1 MDDGAKGASTMMRIF
16 TLGAL
21 LWAGAVQA
29 DISVKTITSPGGLSA
44 WVLEEPAIPFTALNI
59 MFSGGAALDPPDKRG
74 AAFMMTGLLEEGAGD
89 LDSQAFA
96 AKLEA
101 LSASFSFDV
110 GDDTLSIS
118 VRVLTENRAEALALL
133 KTALMQPRFDPDAVE
148 RVRQQVLSI
157 LASDAQDPTDT
168 AQRVWAEQAF
178 GDHAYGTAYQGT
190 ESSIAELTRADLLAA
205 HQNLLVRD
213 TLSVSAVGDITAED
227 LGPILDN
234 LVGDLPAGSALE
246 TTPVKLDIP
255 AGLTVVDIPTPQ
267 SVAFFGHKGIDRAHP
282 DFFAA
287 FILNT
292 ILGGRGIES
301 RLTAEVR
308 EKRGLTYG
316 ISTVLIS
323 KDQANV
329 MLGQV
334 ASANDRIGAA
344 IEVIRD
350 EWSKLARDGVTAEE
364 LQAAQTYL
372 TGAYPLRFD
381 GNSQIAQILV
391 GMQRQGLALD
401 YINTRNAKINAV
413 TLSEINHVAAQLL
426 KPEALNFVVVGQ
438 PTGLKQE

>member
-1 MDDGAKGASTMMRIF
+1 MMHIF

-246 TTPVKLDIP
+246 TAPMKLDIP

-401 YINTRNAKINAV
+401 YINTRNTKINAV

>member
-1 MDDGAKGASTMMRIF
+1 MMRI
-16 TLGAL
+16 LAIGAP

-29 DISVKTITSPGGLSA
+29 DISVKTVTSPGGLSA
-44 WVLEEPAIPFTALNI
+44 WVLEEPAIPFTALNL

-74 AAFMMTGLLEEGAGD
+74 AAFLMTGLLEEGAGD
-89 LDSQAFA
+89 FESQAFA
-96 AKLEA
+96 AEIEA

-110 GDDTLSIS
+110 SDDTLSIS
-118 VRVLTENRAEALALL
+118 VRFLTENRTETLALL
-133 KTALMQPRFDPDAVE
+133 KTALIQPRFDPDAIE

-157 LASDAQDPTDT
+157 LATKAQDPTDT
-168 AQRVWAEQAF
+168 AQRVWTEQAF
-178 GDHAYGTAYQGT
+178 GDHAYGTSYQGT
-190 ESSIAELTRADLLAA
+190 ESSIAALTRADLLAA

-213 TLSVSAVGDITAED
+213 TLSISAAGDITAED
-227 LGPILDN
+227 LGTILDD
-234 LVGDLPAGSALE
+234 LLGDLPAGSALE
-246 TTPVKLDIP
+246 TAPLQLDIP
-255 AGLTVVDIPTPQ
+255 TGLTVVDMPTPQ
-267 SVAFFGHKGIDRAHP
+267 SVAIFGHAGIDRNHP

-292 ILGGRGIES
+292 ILGGQGIES

-334 ASANDRIGAA
+334 ASANDRINAA

-350 EWSKLARDGVTAEE
+350 EWRKLARDGVTAEE

-381 GNSQIAQILV
+381 GNSQISRILV
-391 GMQRQGLALD
+391 GMQRIGLGLD
-401 YINTRNAKINAV
+401 YINNRNAKINAV
-413 TLSEINHVAAQLL
+413 TLSEINRVAAQLL
-426 KPEALNFVVVGQ
+426 KPEALNFVVAGQ
-438 PTGLKQE
+438 PTGLKEE

>member
-1 MDDGAKGASTMMRIF
+1 MMRIF
-16 TLGAL
+16 ALGAL
-21 LWAGAVQA
+21 LWAGTVQA
-29 DISVKTITSPGGLSA
+29 DVAVKSITSPGGLSA
-44 WVLEEPAIPFTALNI
+44 WVLEEPAIPFTALNL

-74 AAFMMTGLLEEGAGD
+74 AAFLMTGLLEEGAGD

-96 AKLEA
+96 AEIEA

-110 GDDTLSIS
+110 SDDTLSVS
-118 VRVLTENRAEALALL
+118 VRFLTENRTETLALL
-133 KTALMQPRFDPDAVE
+133 KAALTQPRFDPDAIE

-157 LASDAQDPTDT
+157 LATKAQDPTDT
-168 AQRVWAEQAF
+168 AQRVWTEQAF
-178 GDHAYGTAYQGT
+178 GDHAYGTSYQGT
-190 ESSIAELTRADLLAA
+190 ESSITALTSADLLAA

-213 TLSVSAVGDITAED
+213 TLSISVVGDITAED
-227 LGPILDN
+227 LGPILDD
-234 LVGDLPAGSALE
+234 LLGDLPAGSALE
-246 TTPVKLDIP
+246 TAPLQLDIP
-255 AGLTVVDIPTPQ
+255 TGLTVVDMPTPQ
-267 SVAFFGHKGIDRAHP
+267 SVAIFGHAGIDRNHP

-287 FILNT
+287 YILNT
-292 ILGGRGIES
+292 ILGGQGIES

-334 ASANDRIGAA
+334 ASANDRINAA

-350 EWSKLARDGVTAEE
+350 EWRKLARDGVTAEE

-381 GNSQIAQILV
+381 GNSQISRILV
-391 GMQRQGLALD
+391 GMQRKGLGLD

-413 TLSEINHVAAQLL
+413 TLSEINRVAAQLL
-426 KPEALNFVVVGQ
+426 KPEALNFVVAGQ
-438 PTGLKQE
+438 PTGLKEE

>member
-1 MDDGAKGASTMMRIF
+1 MMRIF

-110 GDDTLSIS
+110 SDDTLSIS

-133 KTALMQPRFDPDAVE
+133 KTALVQPRFDPDAVE

-157 LASDAQDPTDT
+157 LASDAQDPTNT

-178 GDHAYGTAYQGT
+178 GDHAYGTSYQGT

-227 LGPILDN
+227 LGPILDD

-246 TTPVKLDIP
+246 TVPVELDIP
-255 AGLTVVDIPTPQ
+255 AGLTVVDISTPQ
-267 SVAFFGHKGIDRAHP
+267 SVAIFGHKGIDRAHP

-323 KDQANV
+323 KDRANV

-350 EWSKLARDGVTAEE
+350 EWNKLARDGVTAEE

-381 GNSQIAQILV
+381 GNSQIARILV
-391 GMQRQGLALD
+391 GMQRQGLGLD
-401 YINTRNAKINAV
+401 YIDTRNARINAV
-413 TLSEINHVAAQLL
+413 TLPEINRVAAQLL

-438 PTGLKQE
+438 PTGLTEE

>member
-1 MDDGAKGASTMMRIF
+1 MMRIF

-246 TTPVKLDIP
+246 TAPVKLDIP

-364 LQAAQTYL
+364 LYAAQTYL

-401 YINTRNAKINAV
+401 YINTRNTKIAAV

>member
-1 MDDGAKGASTMMRIF
+1 MMRIF

-178 GDHAYGTAYQGT
+178 GDHAYGTDYQGT
-190 ESSIAELTRADLLAA
+190 ESSVAALTRADFLAA

-213 TLSVSAVGDITAED
+213 AISVSAVGDITAEE
-227 LGPILDN
+227 LGPILDD
-234 LVGDLPAGSALE
+234 LLGELPAGSTLE
-246 TTPVKLDIP
+246 TAPLELDIP

-401 YINTRNAKINAV
+401 YINTRNARINAV
-413 TLSEINHVAAQLL
+413 TLPEINRVAAQLL

>member
-1 MDDGAKGASTMMRIF
+1 MMRIF
-16 TLGAL
+16 ALGAL
-21 LWAGAVQA
+21 LWAGTVQA
-29 DISVKTITSPGGLSA
+29 DVAVKSITSPGGLSA
-44 WVLEEPAIPFTALNI
+44 WVLEEPAIPFTTLNL

-74 AAFMMTGLLEEGAGD
+74 AAFLMTGLLEEGAGD

-96 AKLEA
+96 AEIEA

-110 GDDTLSIS
+110 SDDTLSIS
-118 VRVLTENRAEALALL
+118 VRFLTENRTETLALL
-133 KTALMQPRFDPDAVE
+133 KTALTQPRFDPDAIE

-157 LASDAQDPTDT
+157 LATKAQDPTDT
-168 AQRVWAEQAF
+168 AQRVWTEQAF
-178 GDHAYGTAYQGT
+178 GDHAYGTSYQGT
-190 ESSIAELTRADLLAA
+190 ESSITALTRADLLAA

-213 TLSVSAVGDITAED
+213 TLSISAVGDITAED
-227 LGPILDN
+227 LGPILDD
-234 LVGDLPAGSALE
+234 LLGDLPAGSALE
-246 TTPVKLDIP
+246 TAPLQLDIP
-255 AGLTVVDIPTPQ
+255 TGLTVVDMPTPQ
-267 SVAFFGHKGIDRAHP
+267 SVAIFGHAGIDRNHP

-292 ILGGRGIES
+292 ILGGQGIES

-334 ASANDRIGAA
+334 ASANDRINAA

-350 EWSKLARDGVTAEE
+350 EWRKLARDGVTAEE

-381 GNSQIAQILV
+381 GNSQISRILV
-391 GMQRQGLALD
+391 GMQRIGLGLD

-413 TLSEINHVAAQLL
+413 TLSEINQVAAQLL
-426 KPEALNFVVVGQ
+426 KPEALNFVVAGQ
-438 PTGLKQE
+438 PTGLKEE

>member
-1 MDDGAKGASTMMRIF
+1 MMRMVI
-16 TLGAL
+16 LGAM

-29 DISVKTITSPGGLSA
+29 ETSVKTLTSPGGLSA

-74 AAFMMTGLLEEGAGD
+74 AAFLMTGLLEEGAAD

-96 AKLEA
+96 AAKEA

-110 GDDTLSIS
+110 SDDTLSIS

-133 KTALMQPRFDPDAVE
+133 KTALMQPRFDPDAIE

-157 LASDAQDPTDT
+157 LASNAQDPTDI

-178 GDHAYGTAYQGT
+178 GDHAYGTSYQGT
-190 ESSIAELTRADLLAA
+190 ESSVAALTRADLLAA

-213 TLSVSAVGDITAED
+213 ALSISAVGDITAEE
-227 LGPILDN
+227 LGPILDD
-234 LVGDLPAGSALE
+234 LLADLPAGSALE
-246 TTPVKLDIP
+246 PAPLELDIP
-255 AGLTVVDIPTPQ
+255 AGLTVMDIPTPQ
-267 SVAFFGHKGIDRAHP
+267 SVAIFGHSGIDRAHP

-292 ILGGRGIES
+292 ILGGQGIES

-323 KDQANV
+323 KDRANV

-350 EWSKLARDGVTAEE
+350 EWRKLARDGVTAEE

-381 GNSQIAQILV
+381 GNSQIARILV
-391 GMQRQGLALD
+391 GMQRQGLGLD
-401 YINTRNAKINAV
+401 YIKTRNAKINAV
-413 TLSEINHVAAQLL
+413 TLPEINRVAAQLL
-426 KPEALNFVVVGQ
+426 KPEALNFVVAGQ
-438 PTGLKQE
+438 PIGLKEE

>member
-1 MDDGAKGASTMMRIF
+1 MMRIF
-16 TLGAL
+16 ALGAL
-21 LWAGAVQA
+21 LWAGTVQA
-29 DISVKTITSPGGLSA
+29 DVAVKSITSPGGLSA
-44 WVLEEPAIPFTALNI
+44 WVLEEPAIPFTTLNL

-74 AAFMMTGLLEEGAGD
+74 AAFLMTGLLEEGAGD

-96 AKLEA
+96 AEIEA

-110 GDDTLSIS
+110 SDDTLSVS
-118 VRVLTENRAEALALL
+118 VRFLTENRTETLALL
-133 KTALMQPRFDPDAVE
+133 KAALTQPRFDPDAIE
-148 RVRQQVLSI
+148 TVRQQVLSI
-157 LASDAQDPTDT
+157 LATKAQDPTDT
-168 AQRVWAEQAF
+168 AQRVWTEQAF
-178 GDHAYGTAYQGT
+178 GDHAYGTSYQGT
-190 ESSIAELTRADLLAA
+190 ESSITALNSADLLAA

-213 TLSVSAVGDITAED
+213 TLSISAVGDITAED
-227 LGPILDN
+227 LGPILDD
-234 LVGDLPAGSALE
+234 LLGDLPAGSALE
-246 TTPVKLDIP
+246 TAPLQLDIP
-255 AGLTVVDIPTPQ
+255 TGLTVVDMPTPQ
-267 SVAFFGHKGIDRAHP
+267 SVAIFGHAGIDRNHP

-292 ILGGRGIES
+292 ILGGQGIES

-334 ASANDRIGAA
+334 ASANDRINAA

-350 EWSKLARDGVTAEE
+350 EWRKLARDGVTAEE

-381 GNSQIAQILV
+381 GNSQISRILV
-391 GMQRQGLALD
+391 GMQRIGLGLD

-413 TLSEINHVAAQLL
+413 TLSEINQVAAQLL
-426 KPEALNFVVVGQ
+426 KPEALNFVVAGQ
-438 PTGLKQE
+438 PTGLKEE

>member
-1 MDDGAKGASTMMRIF
+1 MMRIF
-16 TLGAL
+16 ALGAL
-21 LWAGAVQA
+21 LWAGTVQA
-29 DISVKTITSPGGLSA
+29 DVAVKSITSPGGLSA
-44 WVLEEPAIPFTALNI
+44 WVLEEPAIPFTTLNL

-74 AAFMMTGLLEEGAGD
+74 AAFLMTGLLEEGAGD

-96 AKLEA
+96 AEIEA

-110 GDDTLSIS
+110 SDDTLSVS
-118 VRVLTENRAEALALL
+118 VRFLTENRTETLALL
-133 KTALMQPRFDPDAVE
+133 KAALTQPRFDPDAIE

-157 LASDAQDPTDT
+157 LATKAQDPTDT
-168 AQRVWAEQAF
+168 AQRVWTEQAF
-178 GDHAYGTAYQGT
+178 GDHAYGTSYQGT
-190 ESSIAELTRADLLAA
+190 ESSIAALTRADLLAA

-213 TLSVSAVGDITAED
+213 TLSISAAGDITAED
-227 LGPILDN
+227 LGTILDD
-234 LVGDLPAGSALE
+234 LLGDLPAGSALE
-246 TTPVKLDIP
+246 TAPLQLDIP
-255 AGLTVVDIPTPQ
+255 TGLTVVDMPTPQ
-267 SVAFFGHKGIDRAHP
+267 SVAIFGHAGIDRNHP

-292 ILGGRGIES
+292 ILGGQGIES

-334 ASANDRIGAA
+334 ASANDRINAA

-350 EWSKLARDGVTAEE
+350 EWRKLARDGVTAEE

-381 GNSQIAQILV
+381 GNSQISRILV
-391 GMQRQGLALD
+391 GMQRIGLGLD
-401 YINTRNAKINAV
+401 YINNRNAKINAV
-413 TLSEINHVAAQLL
+413 TLSEINRVAAQLL
-426 KPEALNFVVVGQ
+426 KPEALNFVVAGQ
-438 PTGLKQE
+438 PTGLKEE

>member
-1 MDDGAKGASTMMRIF
+1 MRMVI
-16 TLGAL
+16 LGAL

-29 DISVKTITSPGGLSA
+29 ETSVKTLTSPGGLSA

-74 AAFMMTGLLEEGAGD
+74 AAFLMTGLLEEGAAD

-96 AKLEA
+96 AAKEA

-110 GDDTLSIS
+110 SDDTLSIS

-133 KTALMQPRFDPDAVE
+133 KTALMQPRFDPDAIE

-157 LASDAQDPTDT
+157 LASNAQDPTDI

-178 GDHAYGTAYQGT
+178 GDHAYGTSYQGT
-190 ESSIAELTRADLLAA
+190 ESSVAALTRADLLAA

-213 TLSVSAVGDITAED
+213 ALSISAVGDITAEE
-227 LGPILDN
+227 LGPILDD
-234 LVGDLPAGSALE
+234 LLGDLPAGSALE
-246 TTPVKLDIP
+246 PAPLELDIP
-255 AGLTVVDIPTPQ
+255 AGLTVMDIPTPQ
-267 SVAFFGHKGIDRAHP
+267 SVAIFGHSGIDRAHP

-292 ILGGRGIES
+292 ILGGQGIES

-323 KDQANV
+323 KDRANV

-350 EWSKLARDGVTAEE
+350 EWRKLARDGVTAEE
-364 LQAAQTYL
+364 LQTAQTYL

-381 GNSQIAQILV
+381 GNSQIARILV
-391 GMQRQGLALD
+391 GMQRQGLGLD
-401 YINTRNAKINAV
+401 YIKTRNAKINAV
-413 TLSEINHVAAQLL
+413 TLPEINRVAAQLL
-426 KPEALNFVVVGQ
+426 KPEALNFVVAGQ
-438 PTGLKQE
+438 PIGLKEE

>member
-1 MDDGAKGASTMMRIF
+1 MMRILA
-16 TLGAL
+16 LGAL

-29 DISVKTITSPGGLSA
+29 DIPVKTVTSPGGLSA

-74 AAFMMTGLLEEGAGD
+74 AAFMMTGLLEEGARD

-96 AKLEA
+96 AAKEA

-110 GDDTLSIS
+110 TDDTLSIS

-157 LASDAQDPTDT
+157 LASNAQDPTDT
-168 AQRVWAEQAF
+168 AQRVWSEQAF
-178 GDHAYGTAYQGT
+178 GDHAYGTSYQGT
-190 ESSIAELTRADLLAA
+190 ESSVAALTRADFLAA

-213 TLSVSAVGDITAED
+213 AISVSAVGDITAEE
-227 LGPILDN
+227 LGPILDD
-234 LVGDLPAGSALE
+234 LLGELPAGSALE
-246 TTPVKLDIP
+246 TAPLELDIP
-255 AGLTVVDIPTPQ
+255 AGLTVVDMPTPQ
-267 SVAFFGHKGIDRAHP
+267 SVAIFGHAGIDRNHP

-287 FILNT
+287 YILNT
-292 ILGGRGIES
+292 ILGGQGIES

-334 ASANDRIGAA
+334 ASANDRINAA

-350 EWSKLARDGVTAEE
+350 EWRKLARDGVTAEE

-381 GNSQIAQILV
+381 GNSQISRILV
-391 GMQRQGLALD
+391 GMQRIGLGLD

-413 TLSEINHVAAQLL
+413 TLSEINRVAAQLL
-426 KPEALNFVVVGQ
+426 KPEALNFVVAGQ
-438 PTGLKQE
+438 PTGLKEE

>member
-1 MDDGAKGASTMMRIF
+1 MMRILI
-16 TLGAL
+16 LGAL

-29 DISVKTITSPGGLSA
+29 DVSVKTVTSPGGLSA

-74 AAFMMTGLLEEGAGD
+74 AAYMMTGLLDEGAGD

-96 AKLEA
+96 SAREA

-110 GDDTLSIS
+110 SDDTLSIS
-118 VRVLTENRAEALALL
+118 VRLLTENRAEALALL
-133 KTALMQPRFDPDAVE
+133 KTALIKPRFDAEAVE

-157 LASDAQDPTDT
+157 LASNAQDPTDT

-178 GDHAYGTAYQGT
+178 GDHVYGASYQGT
-190 ESSIAELTRADLLAA
+190 ESSITALTRADLLAA

-213 TLSVSAVGDITAED
+213 AVSVSAVGDITAEE
-227 LGPILDN
+227 LGPILDD
-234 LVGDLPAGSALE
+234 LLGDLPAGSALE
-246 TTPVKLDIP
+246 SPPLELDIP
-255 AGLTVVDIPTPQ
+255 AGLTLVDITTPQ
-267 SVAFFGHKGIDRAHP
+267 SVAIFGHRGIDRAAP

-287 FILNT
+287 FILKT
-292 ILGGRGIES
+292 ILGGNGIES

-316 ISTVLIS
+316 ISTVLLT
-323 KDQANV
+323 KDRANV

-350 EWSKLARDGVTAEE
+350 EWSKLAHDGVTAEE

-381 GNSQIAQILV
+381 GNSQIARILV
-391 GMQRQGLALD
+391 GMQRQGLGLD
-401 YINTRNAKINAV
+401 YINTRNARINAV
-413 TLSEINHVAAQLL
+413 TLSEINRVAARLL
-426 KPEALNFVVVGQ
+426 QPETLNFVVVGQ
-438 PTGLKQE
+438 PTGLKEE

>member
-1 MDDGAKGASTMMRIF
+1 MMRIF
-16 TLGAL
+16 ALGAL
-21 LWAGAVQA
+21 LWAGTVQA
-29 DISVKTITSPGGLSA
+29 DVAVKSITSPGGLSA
-44 WVLEEPAIPFTALNI
+44 WVLEEPAIPFTALNL

-74 AAFMMTGLLEEGAGD
+74 AAFLMTGLLEEGAGD

-96 AKLEA
+96 AEIEA

-110 GDDTLSIS
+110 SDDTLSIS
-118 VRVLTENRAEALALL
+118 VRFLTENRTETLALL
-133 KTALMQPRFDPDAVE
+133 KTALTQPRFDPDAIE

-157 LASDAQDPTDT
+157 LATKAQDPTDT
-168 AQRVWAEQAF
+168 AQRVWTEQAF
-178 GDHAYGTAYQGT
+178 GDHAYGTSYQGT
-190 ESSIAELTRADLLAA
+190 ESSITALTRADLLAA

-213 TLSVSAVGDITAED
+213 TLSISAVGDITAED
-227 LGPILDN
+227 LGPILDD
-234 LVGDLPAGSALE
+234 LLGDLPAGSALE
-246 TTPVKLDIP
+246 TAPLQLDIP
-255 AGLTVVDIPTPQ
+255 TGLTVVDMTTPQ
-267 SVAFFGHKGIDRAHP
+267 SVAIFGHAGIDRNHP

-292 ILGGRGIES
+292 ILGGQGIES

-334 ASANDRIGAA
+334 ASANDRINAA

-350 EWSKLARDGVTAEE
+350 EWRKLARDGVTAEE

-381 GNSQIAQILV
+381 GNSQISRILV
-391 GMQRQGLALD
+391 GMQRIGLGLD

-413 TLSEINHVAAQLL
+413 TLSEINRVAAQLL
-426 KPEALNFVVVGQ
+426 KPEALNFVVAGQ
-438 PTGLKQE
+438 PTGLKEE

>member
-1 MDDGAKGASTMMRIF
+1 MMRMVI
-16 TLGAL
+16 LGAL

-29 DISVKTITSPGGLSA
+29 ETSVKTLTSPGGLSA

-74 AAFMMTGLLEEGAGD
+74 AAFLMTGLLEEGAAD

-96 AKLEA
+96 AAKEA

-110 GDDTLSIS
+110 SDDTLSIS
-118 VRVLTENRAEALALL
+118 VRVLTENRADALALL
-133 KTALMQPRFDPDAVE
+133 KTALMQPRFYPDAIE

-157 LASDAQDPTDT
+157 LASNAQDPTDI

-178 GDHAYGTAYQGT
+178 GDHAYGTSYEGT
-190 ESSIAELTRADLLAA
+190 ESSVAALTRADLLAA

-213 TLSVSAVGDITAED
+213 ALSISAVGDITAEE
-227 LGPILDN
+227 LGPILDD
-234 LVGDLPAGSALE
+234 LLGDLPAGSALE
-246 TTPVKLDIP
+246 PAPLELDIP
-255 AGLTVVDIPTPQ
+255 AGLTVMDIPTPQ
-267 SVAFFGHKGIDRAHP
+267 SVAIFGHSGIDRAHP

-292 ILGGRGIES
+292 ILGGQGIES

-323 KDQANV
+323 KDRANV

-350 EWSKLARDGVTAEE
+350 EWRKLARDGVTAEE

-381 GNSQIAQILV
+381 GNSQIARILV
-391 GMQRQGLALD
+391 GMQRQGLGLD
-401 YINTRNAKINAV
+401 YIKTRNAKINAV
-413 TLSEINHVAAQLL
+413 TLPEINRVAAQLL
-426 KPEALNFVVVGQ
+426 KPEALNFVVAGQ
-438 PTGLKQE
+438 PIGLKEE

>member
-1 MDDGAKGASTMMRIF
+1 MMRMVI
-16 TLGAL
+16 LGAL

-29 DISVKTITSPGGLSA
+29 ETSVKTLTSPGGLSA

-74 AAFMMTGLLEEGAGD
+74 AAFLMTGLLEEGAAD

-96 AKLEA
+96 AAKEA

-110 GDDTLSIS
+110 SDDTLSIS

-133 KTALMQPRFDPDAVE
+133 KTALMQPRFDPDAIE

-157 LASDAQDPTDT
+157 LASNAQDPTDI

-178 GDHAYGTAYQGT
+178 GDHAYGTSYEGT
-190 ESSIAELTRADLLAA
+190 ESSVAALTRADLLTA

-213 TLSVSAVGDITAED
+213 ALSISAVGDITAEE
-227 LGPILDN
+227 LGPILDD
-234 LVGDLPAGSALE
+234 LLGDLPAGSALE
-246 TTPVKLDIP
+246 PAPLELDIP
-255 AGLTVVDIPTPQ
+255 SGLTVVDIPTPQ
-267 SVAFFGHKGIDRAHP
+267 SVAIFGHSGIDRAHP

-292 ILGGRGIES
+292 ILGGQGIES

-323 KDQANV
+323 KDSANV

-350 EWSKLARDGVTAEE
+350 EWRKLARDGVTAEE

-381 GNSQIAQILV
+381 GNSQIARILV
-391 GMQRQGLALD
+391 GMQRQGLGLD
-401 YINTRNAKINAV
+401 YIKTRNAKINAV
-413 TLSEINHVAAQLL
+413 TLPEINRVAAQLL
-426 KPEALNFVVVGQ
+426 KPEALNFVVAGQ
-438 PTGLKQE
+438 PIGLKEE

>member
-1 MDDGAKGASTMMRIF
+1 MMRIF
-16 TLGAL
+16 ALGAL
-21 LWAGAVQA
+21 LWAGTVQA
-29 DISVKTITSPGGLSA
+29 DVAVKSITSPGGLSA
-44 WVLEEPAIPFTALNI
+44 WVLEEPAIPFTTLNL

-74 AAFMMTGLLEEGAGD
+74 AAFLMTGLLEEGAGD

-96 AKLEA
+96 AEIEA

-110 GDDTLSIS
+110 SDDTLSVS
-118 VRVLTENRAEALALL
+118 VRFLTENRTETLALL
-133 KTALMQPRFDPDAVE
+133 KAALTQPRFDPDAIE

-157 LASDAQDPTDT
+157 LATKAQDPTDT
-168 AQRVWAEQAF
+168 AQRVWTEQAF
-178 GDHAYGTAYQGT
+178 GDHAYGTSYQGT
-190 ESSIAELTRADLLAA
+190 ESSITALNSADLLAA

-213 TLSVSAVGDITAED
+213 TLSISAVGDITAED
-227 LGPILDN
+227 LGPILDD
-234 LVGDLPAGSALE
+234 LLGDLPAGSALE
-246 TTPVKLDIP
+246 TAPLQLDIP
-255 AGLTVVDIPTPQ
+255 TGLTVVDMPTPQ
-267 SVAFFGHKGIDRAHP
+267 SVAIFGHAGIDRNHP

-292 ILGGRGIES
+292 ILGGQGIES

-334 ASANDRIGAA
+334 ASANDRINAA

-350 EWSKLARDGVTAEE
+350 EWRKLARDGVTAEE

-381 GNSQIAQILV
+381 GNSQIARILV
-391 GMQRQGLALD
+391 GMQRQGLGLD
-401 YINTRNAKINAV
+401 YINTRNARINAV
-413 TLSEINHVAAQLL
+413 TLSEINRVAARLL
-426 KPEALNFVVVGQ
+426 QPEALNFVVVGQ
-438 PTGLKQE
+438 PTGLKEE

>member
-1 MDDGAKGASTMMRIF
+1 MMRIF

-246 TTPVKLDIP
+246 TAPMKLDIP

>member
-1 MDDGAKGASTMMRIF
+1 
-16 TLGAL
+16 
-21 LWAGAVQA
+21 
-29 DISVKTITSPGGLSA
+29 
-44 WVLEEPAIPFTALNI
+44 

-74 AAFMMTGLLEEGAGD
+74 AAFLMTGLLEEGAGD

-96 AKLEA
+96 AEIEA

-110 GDDTLSIS
+110 SDDTLSVS
-118 VRVLTENRAEALALL
+118 VRFLTENRTETLALL
-133 KTALMQPRFDPDAVE
+133 KAALTQPRFDPDAIE

-157 LASDAQDPTDT
+157 LATKAQDPTDT
-168 AQRVWAEQAF
+168 AQRVWTEQAF
-178 GDHAYGTAYQGT
+178 GDHAYGTSYQGT
-190 ESSIAELTRADLLAA
+190 ESSITALTRADFLAA

-213 TLSVSAVGDITAED
+213 TLSISAVGDITAED
-227 LGPILDN
+227 LGPILDD
-234 LVGDLPAGSALE
+234 LLGDLPAVSALE
-246 TTPVKLDIP
+246 TAPLQLDIP
-255 AGLTVVDIPTPQ
+255 TGLTVVDMPTPQ
-267 SVAFFGHKGIDRAHP
+267 SVAIFGHAGINRNHP

-292 ILGGRGIES
+292 ILGGQGIES

-334 ASANDRIGAA
+334 ASANDRINAA

-350 EWSKLARDGVTAEE
+350 EWRKLARDGVTAEE

-381 GNSQIAQILV
+381 GNSQIARILV
-391 GMQRQGLALD
+391 GMQRIGLGLD

-413 TLSEINHVAAQLL
+413 TLSKINRVAAQLL
-426 KPEALNFVVVGQ
+426 KPEALNFVVAGQ
-438 PTGLKQE
+438 PTGLKEE

>member
-1 MDDGAKGASTMMRIF
+1 MMRMVI
-16 TLGAL
+16 LGAL

-29 DISVKTITSPGGLSA
+29 ETSVKTLTSPGGLSA

-74 AAFMMTGLLEEGAGD
+74 AAFLMTGLLEEGAAD

-96 AKLEA
+96 AAKEA

-110 GDDTLSIS
+110 SDDTLSIS

-133 KTALMQPRFDPDAVE
+133 KTALMQPRFDPDAIE

-157 LASDAQDPTDT
+157 LASNAQDPTDI

-178 GDHAYGTAYQGT
+178 GDHAYGTSYQGT
-190 ESSIAELTRADLLAA
+190 ESSVAALTRADLLAA

-213 TLSVSAVGDITAED
+213 ALSISAVGDITAEE
-227 LGPILDN
+227 LGPILDDF
-234 LVGDLPAGSALE
+234 LGDLPAGSALE
-246 TTPVKLDIP
+246 PAPLELDIP
-255 AGLTVVDIPTPQ
+255 AGLTVMDIPTPQ
-267 SVAFFGHKGIDRAHP
+267 SVAIFGHSGIDRAHP

-292 ILGGRGIES
+292 ILGGQGIES

-323 KDQANV
+323 KDRANV

-350 EWSKLARDGVTAEE
+350 EWRKLARDGVTAEE

-381 GNSQIAQILV
+381 GNSQIARILV
-391 GMQRQGLALD
+391 GMQRQGLGLD
-401 YINTRNAKINAV
+401 YIKTRNAKINAV
-413 TLSEINHVAAQLL
+413 TLPEINRVAAQLL
-426 KPEALNFVVVGQ
+426 KPEALNFVVAGQ
-438 PTGLKQE
+438 PIGLKEE

>member
-1 MDDGAKGASTMMRIF
+1 MMRIF
-16 TLGAL
+16 ALGAL
-21 LWAGAVQA
+21 LWAGTVQA
-29 DISVKTITSPGGLSA
+29 DVAVKSITSPGGLSA
-44 WVLEEPAIPFTALNI
+44 WVLEEPAIPFTTLNL

-74 AAFMMTGLLEEGAGD
+74 AAFLMTGLLEEGAGD

-96 AKLEA
+96 AEIEA

-110 GDDTLSIS
+110 SDDTLSIS
-118 VRVLTENRAEALALL
+118 VRFLTENRTETLALL
-133 KTALMQPRFDPDAVE
+133 KTALTQPRFDPDAIE

-157 LASDAQDPTDT
+157 LATKAQDPTDT
-168 AQRVWAEQAF
+168 AQRVWTEQAF
-178 GDHAYGTAYQGT
+178 GDHAYGTSYQGT
-190 ESSIAELTRADLLAA
+190 ESSITALTRADLLAA

-213 TLSVSAVGDITAED
+213 TLSISAVGDITAED
-227 LGPILDN
+227 LGPILDD
-234 LVGDLPAGSALE
+234 LLGDLPAGSALE
-246 TTPVKLDIP
+246 TAPLQLDIP
-255 AGLTVVDIPTPQ
+255 TGLTVVDMPTPQ
-267 SVAFFGHKGIDRAHP
+267 SVAIFGHAGIDRNHP

-292 ILGGRGIES
+292 ILGGQGIES

-334 ASANDRIGAA
+334 ASANDRINAA

-350 EWSKLARDGVTAEE
+350 EWRKLARDGVTAEE

-381 GNSQIAQILV
+381 GNSQISRILV
-391 GMQRQGLALD
+391 GMQRIGLGLD

-413 TLSEINHVAAQLL
+413 TLSEINRVAAQLL
-426 KPEALNFVVVGQ
+426 KPEALNFVVAGQ
-438 PTGLKQE
+438 PTGLKEE

>member
-1 MDDGAKGASTMMRIF
+1 MMRIF
-16 TLGAL
+16 ALGAL
-21 LWAGAVQA
+21 LWAGTVQA
-29 DISVKTITSPGGLSA
+29 DVAVKSITSPGGLSA
-44 WVLEEPAIPFTALNI
+44 WVLEEPAIPFTALNL
-59 MFSGGAALDPPDKRG
+59 MFSGGATLDPPDKRG
-74 AAFMMTGLLEEGAGD
+74 AAFLMTGLLEEGAGD

-96 AKLEA
+96 AEIEA

-110 GDDTLSIS
+110 SDDTLSIS
-118 VRVLTENRAEALALL
+118 VRFLTENRTETLALL
-133 KTALMQPRFDPDAVE
+133 KTALTQPRFDPDAIE

-157 LASDAQDPTDT
+157 LATKAQDPTDT
-168 AQRVWAEQAF
+168 AQRVWTEQAF
-178 GDHAYGTAYQGT
+178 GDHAYGTSYQGT
-190 ESSIAELTRADLLAA
+190 ESSITALTRADLLAA

-213 TLSVSAVGDITAED
+213 TLSISAVGDITAED
-227 LGPILDN
+227 LGPILDD
-234 LVGDLPAGSALE
+234 LLGDLPAGSALE
-246 TTPVKLDIP
+246 TAPLQLDIP
-255 AGLTVVDIPTPQ
+255 TGLTVVDMTTPQ
-267 SVAFFGHKGIDRAHP
+267 SVAIFGHAGIDRNHP

-292 ILGGRGIES
+292 ILGGQGIES

-334 ASANDRIGAA
+334 ASANDRINAA

-350 EWSKLARDGVTAEE
+350 EWRKLARDGVTAEE

-381 GNSQIAQILV
+381 GNSQISRILV
-391 GMQRQGLALD
+391 GMQRIGLGLD

-413 TLSEINHVAAQLL
+413 TLSEINRVAAQLL
-426 KPEALNFVVVGQ
+426 KPEALNFVVAGQ
-438 PTGLKQE
+438 PTGLKEE

>member
-1 MDDGAKGASTMMRIF
+1 MMRMVI
-16 TLGAL
+16 LGAL

-29 DISVKTITSPGGLSA
+29 ETSVKTLTSPGGLSA

-74 AAFMMTGLLEEGAGD
+74 AAFLMTGLLEEGAAD

-96 AKLEA
+96 AAKEA

-110 GDDTLSIS
+110 SDDTLSIS

-133 KTALMQPRFDPDAVE
+133 KTALMQPRFDPDAIE

-157 LASDAQDPTDT
+157 LASNAQDPTDI

-178 GDHAYGTAYQGT
+178 GDHAYGTSYQGT
-190 ESSIAELTRADLLAA
+190 ESSVAALTRADLLAA

-213 TLSVSAVGDITAED
+213 ALSISAVWDITAEE
-227 LGPILDN
+227 LGPILDD
-234 LVGDLPAGSALE
+234 LLGDLPAGSALE
-246 TTPVKLDIP
+246 PAPLELDTPS
-255 AGLTVVDIPTPQ
+255 GLTVVDIPTPQ
-267 SVAFFGHKGIDRAHP
+267 SVAIFGHSGIDRAHP

-292 ILGGRGIES
+292 ILGGQGIES

-323 KDQANV
+323 KDSANV

-350 EWSKLARDGVTAEE
+350 EWRKLARDGVTAEE

-381 GNSQIAQILV
+381 GNSQIARILV
-391 GMQRQGLALD
+391 GMQRQGLGLD
-401 YINTRNAKINAV
+401 YIKTRNAKINAV
-413 TLSEINHVAAQLL
+413 TLPEINRVAAQLL
-426 KPEALNFVVVGQ
+426 KPEALNFVVAGQ
-438 PTGLKQE
+438 PIGLKEE

>member
-1 MDDGAKGASTMMRIF
+1 MMRIF
-16 TLGAL
+16 ALGAL
-21 LWAGAVQA
+21 LWAGTVQA
-29 DISVKTITSPGGLSA
+29 DVAVKSITSPGGLSA
-44 WVLEEPAIPFTALNI
+44 WVLEEPAIPFTTLNL

-74 AAFMMTGLLEEGAGD
+74 AAFLMTGLLEEGAGD

-96 AKLEA
+96 AEIEA

-110 GDDTLSIS
+110 SDDTLSIS
-118 VRVLTENRAEALALL
+118 VRFLTENRTETLALL
-133 KTALMQPRFDPDAVE
+133 KTALTQPRFDPDAIE

-157 LASDAQDPTDT
+157 LATKAQDPTDT
-168 AQRVWAEQAF
+168 AQRVWTEQAF
-178 GDHAYGTAYQGT
+178 GDHAYGTSYQGT
-190 ESSIAELTRADLLAA
+190 ESSITALTRADLLAA

-213 TLSVSAVGDITAED
+213 TLSISAVGDITAED
-227 LGPILDN
+227 LGPILDD
-234 LVGDLPAGSALE
+234 LLGDLPAGSALE
-246 TTPVKLDIP
+246 TAPLQLDIP
-255 AGLTVVDIPTPQ
+255 TGLTVVDMTTPQ
-267 SVAFFGHKGIDRAHP
+267 SVAIFGHAGIDRNHP

-292 ILGGRGIES
+292 ILGGQGIES

-334 ASANDRIGAA
+334 ASANDRINAA

-350 EWSKLARDGVTAEE
+350 EWRKLARDGVTAEE

-381 GNSQIAQILV
+381 GNSQISRILV
-391 GMQRQGLALD
+391 GMQRIGLGLD
-401 YINTRNAKINAV
+401 YINNRNAKINAV
-413 TLSEINHVAAQLL
+413 TLSEINRVAVQLL
-426 KPEALNFVVVGQ
+426 KPEALNFVVAGQ
-438 PTGLKQE
+438 PTGLKEE

>member
-1 MDDGAKGASTMMRIF
+1 MMRIF
-16 TLGAL
+16 ILGAL

-29 DISVKTITSPGGLSA
+29 DVSVKTVTSPGGLSA

-74 AAFMMTGLLEEGAGD
+74 AAYMMTGLLDEGAGD

-96 AKLEA
+96 SAREA

-110 GDDTLSIS
+110 SDDSLSIS

-133 KTALMQPRFDPDAVE
+133 KTALIKPRFDTDAVE

-157 LASDAQDPTDT
+157 LATNAQDPTDT
-168 AQRVWAEQAF
+168 AQRVWVAQAF
-178 GDHAYGTAYQGT
+178 GDHAYGASYQGT
-190 ESSIAELTRADLLAA
+190 ESSITALTRADLLAA

-213 TLSVSAVGDITAED
+213 AVSISAVGDITAEE
-227 LGPILDN
+227 LGPILDD
-234 LVGDLPAGSALE
+234 LLGDLPAGSALE
-246 TTPVKLDIP
+246 TPLLELDIP

-267 SVAFFGHKGIDRAHP
+267 SVAIFGHKGIDRTDP

-287 FILNT
+287 FTLNT
-292 ILGGRGIES
+292 ILGGNGIES

-316 ISTVLIS
+316 ISTVLLT
-323 KDQANV
+323 KDRANV

-381 GNSQIAQILV
+381 GNSQIARILV
-391 GMQRQGLALD
+391 GMQRQGLGLD

-413 TLSEINHVAAQLL
+413 TLSEINRVAARLL
-426 KPEALNFVVVGQ
+426 QPEALNFVVVGQ
-438 PTGLKQE
+438 PTGLKED

>member
-1 MDDGAKGASTMMRIF
+1 MMRIF

-234 LVGDLPAGSALE
+234 LVGDLPAGSALD
-246 TTPVKLDIP
+246 TAPMKLDIP
-255 AGLTVVDIPTPQ
+255 AGLTLVDIPTPQ

-401 YINTRNAKINAV
+401 YINTRNTKIAAV

>member
-1 MDDGAKGASTMMRIF
+1 MMRIF
-16 TLGAL
+16 ALGAL
-21 LWAGAVQA
+21 LWAGTVQA
-29 DISVKTITSPGGLSA
+29 DVAVKSITSPGGLSA
-44 WVLEEPAIPFTALNI
+44 WVLEEPAIPFTALNL
-59 MFSGGAALDPPDKRG
+59 MFSGGATLDPPDKRG
-74 AAFMMTGLLEEGAGD
+74 AAFLMTGLLEEGAGD

-96 AKLEA
+96 AEIEA

-110 GDDTLSIS
+110 SDDTLSIS
-118 VRVLTENRAEALALL
+118 VRFLTENRTETLALL
-133 KTALMQPRFDPDAVE
+133 KTALTQPRFDPDAIE

-157 LASDAQDPTDT
+157 LATKAQDPTDT
-168 AQRVWAEQAF
+168 AQRVWTEQAF
-178 GDHAYGTAYQGT
+178 GDHAYGTSYEGT
-190 ESSIAELTRADLLAA
+190 ESSITALTRADLLAA

-213 TLSVSAVGDITAED
+213 TLSISAVGDITAED
-227 LGPILDN
+227 LGPILDD
-234 LVGDLPAGSALE
+234 LLGDLPAGSALE
-246 TTPVKLDIP
+246 TAPLQLDIP
-255 AGLTVVDIPTPQ
+255 TGLTVVDMTTPQ
-267 SVAFFGHKGIDRAHP
+267 SVAIFGHAGIDRNHP

-292 ILGGRGIES
+292 ILGGQGIES

-334 ASANDRIGAA
+334 ASANDRINAA

-350 EWSKLARDGVTAEE
+350 EWRKLARDGVTAEE

-381 GNSQIAQILV
+381 GNSQISRILV
-391 GMQRQGLALD
+391 GMQRIGLGLD

-413 TLSEINHVAAQLL
+413 TLSEINRVAAQLL
-426 KPEALNFVVVGQ
+426 KPEALNFVVAGQ
-438 PTGLKQE
+438 PTGLKEE

>member
-1 MDDGAKGASTMMRIF
+1 MMRIF
-16 TLGAL
+16 ALGAL
-21 LWAGAVQA
+21 LWAGTVQA
-29 DISVKTITSPGGLSA
+29 DVAVKSITSPGGLSA
-44 WVLEEPAIPFTALNI
+44 WVLEEPAIPFTALNL

-74 AAFMMTGLLEEGAGD
+74 AAFLMTGLLEEGAGD
-89 LDSQAFA
+89 FESQAFA
-96 AKLEA
+96 AEIEA

-110 GDDTLSIS
+110 SDDTLSIS
-118 VRVLTENRAEALALL
+118 VRFLTENRTETLALL
-133 KTALMQPRFDPDAVE
+133 KTALIQPRFDPDAIE

-157 LASDAQDPTDT
+157 LATKAQDPTDT
-168 AQRVWAEQAF
+168 AQRVWTEQAF
-178 GDHAYGTAYQGT
+178 GDHAYGTSYQGT
-190 ESSIAELTRADLLAA
+190 ESSIAALTRADLLAA

-213 TLSVSAVGDITAED
+213 TLSISAAGDITAED
-227 LGPILDN
+227 LGTILDD
-234 LVGDLPAGSALE
+234 LLGDLPAGSALE
-246 TTPVKLDIP
+246 TAPLQLDIP
-255 AGLTVVDIPTPQ
+255 TGLTVVDMPTPQ
-267 SVAFFGHKGIDRAHP
+267 SVAIFGHAGIDRNHP

-292 ILGGRGIES
+292 ILGGQGIES

-334 ASANDRIGAA
+334 ASANDRINAA

-350 EWSKLARDGVTAEE
+350 EWRKLARDGVTAEE

-381 GNSQIAQILV
+381 GNSQISRILV
-391 GMQRQGLALD
+391 GMQRIGLGLD
-401 YINTRNAKINAV
+401 YINNRNAKINAV
-413 TLSEINHVAAQLL
+413 TLSEINRVAAQLL
-426 KPEALNFVVVGQ
+426 KPEALNFVVAGQ
-438 PTGLKQE
+438 PTGLKEE

>member
-1 MDDGAKGASTMMRIF
+1 MMRIF
-16 TLGAL
+16 ALGAL
-21 LWAGAVQA
+21 LWAGTVQA
-29 DISVKTITSPGGLSA
+29 DVAVKSITSPGGLSA
-44 WVLEEPAIPFTALNI
+44 WVLEEPAIPFTALNL

-74 AAFMMTGLLEEGAGD
+74 AAFLMTGLLEEGAGD
-89 LDSQAFA
+89 LDSQTFA
-96 AKLEA
+96 AEIEA

-110 GDDTLSIS
+110 SDDTLSIS
-118 VRVLTENRAEALALL
+118 VRFLTENRTETLALL
-133 KTALMQPRFDPDAVE
+133 KTALTQPRFDPDAIE

-157 LASDAQDPTDT
+157 LATKAQDPTDT
-168 AQRVWAEQAF
+168 AQRVWTEQAF
-178 GDHAYGTAYQGT
+178 GDHAYGTSYQGT
-190 ESSIAELTRADLLAA
+190 ESSITALTRADLLAA

-213 TLSVSAVGDITAED
+213 TLSISAVGDITAED
-227 LGPILDN
+227 LGPILDD
-234 LVGDLPAGSALE
+234 LLGDLPAGSALE
-246 TTPVKLDIP
+246 TAPLQLDIP
-255 AGLTVVDIPTPQ
+255 TGLTVVDMTTPQ
-267 SVAFFGHKGIDRAHP
+267 SVAIFGHAGIDRNHP

-292 ILGGRGIES
+292 ILGGQGIES

-334 ASANDRIGAA
+334 ASANDRINAA

-350 EWSKLARDGVTAEE
+350 EWRKLARDGVTAEE

-381 GNSQIAQILV
+381 GNSQISRILV
-391 GMQRQGLALD
+391 GMQRIGLGLD

-413 TLSEINHVAAQLL
+413 TLSEINQVAAQLL
-426 KPEALNFVVVGQ
+426 KPEALNFVVAGQ
-438 PTGLKQE
+438 PTGLKEE

>member
-1 MDDGAKGASTMMRIF
+1 MMRMVI
-16 TLGAL
+16 LGAL

-29 DISVKTITSPGGLSA
+29 ETSVKTLTSPGGLSA

-74 AAFMMTGLLEEGAGD
+74 AAFLMTGLLEEGAAD

-96 AKLEA
+96 AAKEA

-110 GDDTLSIS
+110 SDDTLSIS

-133 KTALMQPRFDPDAVE
+133 KTALMQPRFDPDAIE

-157 LASDAQDPTDT
+157 LASNAQDPTDI

-178 GDHAYGTAYQGT
+178 GDHAYGTSYQGT
-190 ESSIAELTRADLLAA
+190 ESSVAALTRADLLAA

-213 TLSVSAVGDITAED
+213 ALSISAVGDITAEE
-227 LGPILDN
+227 LGPILDD
-234 LVGDLPAGSALE
+234 LLADLPAGSALE
-246 TTPVKLDIP
+246 PAPLELDIP
-255 AGLTVVDIPTPQ
+255 AGLTVMDIPTPQ
-267 SVAFFGHKGIDRAHP
+267 SVAIFGHSGIDRAHP

-292 ILGGRGIES
+292 ILGGQGIES

-323 KDQANV
+323 KDRANV

-350 EWSKLARDGVTAEE
+350 EWRKLARDGVTAEE

-381 GNSQIAQILV
+381 GNSQIARILV
-391 GMQRQGLALD
+391 GMQRQGLGLD
-401 YINTRNAKINAV
+401 YIKTRNAKINAV
-413 TLSEINHVAAQLL
+413 TLPEINRVAAQLL
-426 KPEALNFVVVGQ
+426 KPEALNFVVAGQ
-438 PTGLKQE
+438 PIGLKEE

>member
-1 MDDGAKGASTMMRIF
+1 MMRIF
-16 TLGAL
+16 ILGAL

-29 DISVKTITSPGGLSA
+29 DVSVKTVTSPGGLSA

-96 AKLEA
+96 AAKEA

-110 GDDTLSIS
+110 TDDTLSIS

-133 KTALMQPRFDPDAVE
+133 KTALMEPRFDPDAVE

-157 LASDAQDPTDT
+157 LASNAQDPTDT
-168 AQRVWAEQAF
+168 AQRVWSEQAF
-178 GDHAYGTAYQGT
+178 GDHAYGTSYQGT
-190 ESSIAELTRADLLAA
+190 ESSVAALTRADFLAA

-213 TLSVSAVGDITAED
+213 AISVSAVGDITAAE
-227 LGPILDN
+227 LGPILDD
-234 LVGDLPAGSALE
+234 LLGELPAGSALE
-246 TTPVKLDIP
+246 TAPLELDIP

-267 SVAFFGHKGIDRAHP
+267 SVAIFGHSGIDRAHP
-282 DFFAA
+282 DYFAA

-316 ISTVLIS
+316 ISTILIS
-323 KDQANV
+323 KDQADV

-350 EWSKLARDGVTAEE
+350 EWSKLARDGVTAYE
-364 LQAAQTYL
+364 LHAAQTYL

-381 GNSQIAQILV
+381 GNSQIARILV
-391 GMQRQGLALD
+391 GMQRQGLGLD
-401 YINTRNAKINAV
+401 YINTRNARINAV
-413 TLSEINHVAAQLL
+413 TLPEINRVAAQLL

-438 PTGLKQE
+438 PTGLTEE

>member
-1 MDDGAKGASTMMRIF
+1 MMRIF

-246 TTPVKLDIP
+246 TAPVKLDIP

-401 YINTRNAKINAV
+401 YINTRNTKIAAV

>member
-1 MDDGAKGASTMMRIF
+1 MMRIF
-16 TLGAL
+16 ALGAL
-21 LWAGAVQA
+21 LWAGTVQA
-29 DISVKTITSPGGLSA
+29 DVAVKSITSPGGLSA
-44 WVLEEPAIPFTALNI
+44 WVLEEPAIPFTTLNL

-74 AAFMMTGLLEEGAGD
+74 AAFLMTGLLEEGAGD
-89 LDSQAFA
+89 FESQAFA
-96 AKLEA
+96 AEIEA

-110 GDDTLSIS
+110 SDDTLSIS
-118 VRVLTENRAEALALL
+118 VRFLTENRTETLALL
-133 KTALMQPRFDPDAVE
+133 KTALIQPRFDPDAIE

-157 LASDAQDPTDT
+157 LATKAQDPTDT
-168 AQRVWAEQAF
+168 AQRVWTEQAF
-178 GDHAYGTAYQGT
+178 GDHAYGTSDQGT
-190 ESSIAELTRADLLAA
+190 ESSIAALTRADLLAA

-213 TLSVSAVGDITAED
+213 TLSISAAGDITAED
-227 LGPILDN
+227 LGTILDD
-234 LVGDLPAGSALE
+234 LLGDLPAGSALE
-246 TTPVKLDIP
+246 TAPLQLDIP
-255 AGLTVVDIPTPQ
+255 TGLTVVDMPTPQ
-267 SVAFFGHKGIDRAHP
+267 SVAIFGHAGIDRNHP

-292 ILGGRGIES
+292 ILGGQGIES

-334 ASANDRIGAA
+334 ASANDRINAA

-350 EWSKLARDGVTAEE
+350 EWRKLARDGITAEE

-381 GNSQIAQILV
+381 GNSQISRILV
-391 GMQRQGLALD
+391 GMQRIGLGLD
-401 YINTRNAKINAV
+401 YINNRNAKINAV
-413 TLSEINHVAAQLL
+413 TLSEINRVAMQLL
-426 KPEALNFVVVGQ
+426 KPEALNFVVAGQ
-438 PTGLKQE
+438 PTGLKEE